1 MLLQGL
7 GNRLFTWATGTRT
20 HMRSTAMKNLSA
32 SKACVSEIDRR
43 FCTLVL
49 FIFCCYYCQQAWC
62 PQPRIGFVAVSVGV
76 LKQAGV
82 QYTPVYSNYRFKTI
96 DGVTINVNMA

>member
-49 FIFCCYYCQQAWC
+49 FIFCCYYCRQAWC
-62 PQPRIGFVAVSVGV
+62 PQPRIAVSVGV

-82 QYTPVYSNYRFKTI
+82 HNHIYFGVSKHQRYIHLYIQTI
-96 DGVTINVNMA
+96 GSKL